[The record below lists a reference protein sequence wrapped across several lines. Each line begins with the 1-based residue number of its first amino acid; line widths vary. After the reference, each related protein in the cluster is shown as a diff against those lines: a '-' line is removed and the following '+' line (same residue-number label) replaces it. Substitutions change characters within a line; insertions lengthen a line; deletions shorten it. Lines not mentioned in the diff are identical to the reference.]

1 MKYLSR
7 LIAFS
12 STISI
17 ASNALAASGARED
30 SSNMFVWIFLGMCAL
45 IVLMQLMP
53 VVMMILGFAK
63 SVSKGSE
70 LQTAAEKSEK

>member
-7 LIAFS
+7 LIVFS
-12 STISI
+12 STLSL

-45 IVLMQLMP
+45 IIVMQLIP
-53 VVMMILGFAK
+53 AVFMILGFAK
-63 SVSKGSE
+63 GVRKGSE
-70 LQTAAEKSEK
+70 LEIAAETADK